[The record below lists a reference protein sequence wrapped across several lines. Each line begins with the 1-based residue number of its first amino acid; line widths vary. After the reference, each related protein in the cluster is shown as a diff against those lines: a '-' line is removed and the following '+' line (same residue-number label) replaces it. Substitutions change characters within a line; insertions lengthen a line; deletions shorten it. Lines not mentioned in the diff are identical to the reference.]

1 MIRMLLLVFVL
12 RDADNPHRWWR
23 TLRESIFSVE
33 QSVPPLVDP
42 ATGLFF
48 SEPDWK
54 AELLMRTFEDK
65 QNSRILQL
73 PPTCHPQPVLS
84 GVAFLSRKIRELLSG
99 LESYDGTDSLG
110 FFPFV
115 L

>member
-1 MIRMLLLVFVL
+1 MLLLVFVL

-42 ATGLFF
+42 ATGLLV

-54 AELLMRTFEDK
+54 AELLMRTFEAK
-65 QNSRILQL
+65 QSSRILQL

-84 GVAFLSRKIRELLSG
+84 GVAFRS
-99 LESYDGTDSLG
+99 
-110 FFPFV
+110 
-115 L
+115 